1 MCARS
6 AANLDEREGW
16 IELVNLV
23 DSHPDN
29 TIVGAHT
36 GWGLSRAPVQG
47 QNIWLASPTGR
58 EIGVS
63 TDMPRNIWMRLT
75 DKYKADCLT
84 RAGLGHCERT
94 GDHNL
99 KENL

>member
-1 MCARS
+1 M
-6 AANLDEREGW
+6 
-16 IELVNLV
+16 
-23 DSHPDN
+23 
-29 TIVGAHT
+29 
-36 GWGLSRAPVQG
+36 AP
-47 QNIWLASPTGR
+47 PTGR

-63 TDMPRNIWMRLT
+63 RDTPSNIWMRLT

-99 KENL
+99 KEKL